1 MNDDRYI
8 GLQAPILLLETIQT
22 TIIIG
27 SIPFLLTNL
36 IDVETNGRALDSDSD
51 PHTMNE
57 FVGSSSFENDGYI
70 SQVPLK
76 LLLFIKTYVWF
87 ELICVLSNFHDVGNV
102 FKHSQ

>member
-8 GLQAPILLLETIQT
+8 GLQAPILLLETTQT

-27 SIPFLLTNL
+27 GIPLMLTNL
-36 IDVETNGRALDSDSD
+36 INVETNGRALDSDSD

-70 SQVPLK
+70 S
-76 LLLFIKTYVWF
+76 
-87 ELICVLSNFHDVGNV
+87 
-102 FKHSQ
+102 